1 MSHLVSTLLLTL
13 CCVAGLLLIPLGLP
27 GLWLMVLGVLGY
39 GWLTAFRSVGIGVM
53 ALVVG
58 LALLGEVIEWWLGF
72 RFAER
77 YGGSR
82 RAGWGA
88 LVGGLVGAAIGVP
101 VPIVGS
107 VIGAFVGSFAGD
119 RKSTRLNS
127 SHGYISYAVFCLKKK
142 KNSHQQASPP
152 DHRPMR

>member
-1 MSHLVSTLLLTL
+1 MSHLVPTLLLVL

-58 LALLGEVIEWWLGF
+58 LALLGEVMEWWLGF

-77 YGGSR
+77 YGGSP
-82 RAGWGA
+82 RAGLGA
-88 LVGGLVGAAIGVP
+88 PAGVMPPRCSASASAAAMAGR
-101 VPIVGS
+101 S
-107 VIGAFVGSFAGD
+107 ASSF
-119 RKSTRLNS
+119 RSRSSRITRARRWS
-127 SHGYISYAVFCLKKK
+127 
-142 KNSHQQASPP
+142 
-152 DHRPMR
+152 